1 MEAVR
6 YLLDHDDH
14 DDDRVGYGDD
24 HDHDDNDG
32 EGDIVLQDRSGGSF
46 KRSIIQGTTGSTA
59 TVADCYRWDRPQ

>member
-6 YLLDHDDH
+6 YLLDYHH
-14 DDDRVGYGDD
+14 D
-24 HDHDDNDG
+24 HDHDGDGDDDYDDNDG

-59 TVADCYRWDRPQ
+59 TVADCYRWDRAQ

>member
-6 YLLDHDDH
+6 YLLDYHHDDDH
-14 DDDRVGYGDD
+14 DGNGDD
-24 HDHDDNDG
+24 GDHDDNGG

-59 TVADCYRWDRPQ
+59 TV

>member
-14 DDDRVGYGDD
+14 DGDGDD
-24 HDHDDNDG
+24 DDHADNDG
-32 EGDIVLQDRSGGSF
+32 EGDIDLQDRSGGSF

>member
-14 DDDRVGYGDD
+14 DGDGDDD
-24 HDHDDNDG
+24 HDDGDG

-59 TVADCYRWDRPQ
+59 TVADCYRWDRSQG